1 MGKQNQSFKDTIKS
15 YLDKRAKDDSLFFST
30 YAKPNKNIDECCE
43 YIIGEA
49 KKRGGSTVAISDE
62 EVYGMAVH
70 YYDEDYIKVKK
81 QSNCKVA
88 TSNSDNPSKKLP
100 TIKQPLPKEETP
112 TYAKRKKKGKQ
123 LSSTQFLLFDEL

>member
-49 KKRGGSTVAISDE
+49 KKRGGSAVAISDE

-70 YYDEDYIKVKK
+70 YYDEDNIKVKK
-81 QSNCKVA
+81 QSNYKVA
-88 TSNSDNPSKKLP
+88 TSSNTESKKENKP
-100 TIKQPLPKEETP
+100 KEQPLPKEETP
-112 TYAKRKKKGKQ
+112 VYSKHKGKKKEI
-123 LSSTQFLLFDEL
+123 SAAQFLLFDEL